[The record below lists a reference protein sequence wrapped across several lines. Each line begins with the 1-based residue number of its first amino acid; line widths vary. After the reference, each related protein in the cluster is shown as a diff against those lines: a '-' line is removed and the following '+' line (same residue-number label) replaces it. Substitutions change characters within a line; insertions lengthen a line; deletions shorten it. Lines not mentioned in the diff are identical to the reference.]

1 MCSVRL
7 VCFIVLFE
15 SITVGSV
22 LAILGGLAEVA
33 KVVTFD
39 SAATPLR
46 TGEFGLERATVV
58 FGPEQAFAF

>member
-1 MCSVRL
+1 MVCSVRL

-22 LAILGGLAEVA
+22 LAILEGLAEVA

-39 SAATPLR
+39 SAPTTLR
-46 TGEFGLERATVV
+46 TGEI
-58 FGPEQAFAF
+58 